1 VCYSVH
7 QESGGEV
14 EECRGGRERGG
25 GGVRLTTTS
34 LSFLA
39 LRSELSWLEPVK
51 TVIALI
57 G

>member
-34 LSFLA
+34 VSFLA